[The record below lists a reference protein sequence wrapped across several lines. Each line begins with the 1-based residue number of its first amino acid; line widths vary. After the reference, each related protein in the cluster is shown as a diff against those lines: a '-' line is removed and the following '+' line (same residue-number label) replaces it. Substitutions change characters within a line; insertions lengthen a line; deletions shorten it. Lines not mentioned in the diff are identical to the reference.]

1 MNKVFFI
8 GNLVKDAELN
18 YTKNKKVLLNL
29 NIAVNHSYDDKADFF
44 FLKGFGNRWEKVSQY
59 LTKGVKISVEGHLQ
73 NNNFEDEEGYTEF
86 RNDIVIDNIE
96 LLCRPQSQ
104 SEEKTK
110 YKTRKHK

>member
-8 GNLVKDAELN
+8 GNLVKDAELK
-18 YTKNKKVLLNL
+18 YTKNENVLLNL

-44 FLKGFGNRWEKVSQY
+44 FVKGFGKRWEKLSEY
-59 LTKGVKISVEGHLQ
+59 LTKGVKIAVEAHLQ

-96 LLCRPQSQ
+96 LLAKPQMT
-104 SEEKTK
+104 EEKPK
-110 YKTRKHK
+110 YKKRKRA